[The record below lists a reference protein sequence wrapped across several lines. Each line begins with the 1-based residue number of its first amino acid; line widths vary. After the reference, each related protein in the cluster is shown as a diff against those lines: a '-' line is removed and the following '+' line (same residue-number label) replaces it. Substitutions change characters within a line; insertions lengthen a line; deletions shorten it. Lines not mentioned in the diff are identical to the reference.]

1 VRRAEAKAANRR
13 ALLDAAAA
21 LIGRDGTGVR
31 LEVIAD
37 AAGLTTGAIYS
48 IFGSKNDLLVA
59 VLTDQIARV
68 DLAIEGYGP
77 ALSLAAVID
86 TYVRTWIRT
95 YRDYPK
101 TQAAFELHLVL
112 SAMDDEEVRQQLS
125 AALGAEIGQL
135 ARLLADRVIDPT
147 RPSGR
152 TTPRQA
158 MAIAT
163 AMKAVLTGFGL
174 REPFTATVPDFAEL
188 ARQSCLAL
196 TGLAR

>member
-1 VRRAEAKAANRR
+1 MRRAEAKAANRR

-68 DLAIEGYGP
+68 DLAIERYGP
-77 ALSLAAVID
+77 ALSLAAAID
-86 TYVRTWIRT
+86 TYVRTWIGT

-101 TQAAFELHLVL
+101 TQVAFELHLVL
-112 SAMDDEEVRQQLS
+112 SAMDDEEIRQQLA
-125 AALGAEIGQL
+125 AALDAEIGQL
-135 ARLLADRVIDPT
+135 ARLLEDRVIDPT
-147 RPSGR
+147 RPAAR

-174 REPFTATVPDFAEL
+174 REPFTATVPDLAEL